1 MSETEV
7 KRSRTRTKKKRFVPR
22 SNAICMVAYTQNG
35 APIPADLAEYVETV
49 VNNATVEAGL
59 LVSVTRS

>member
-7 KRSRTRTKKKRFVPR
+7 KRSRTRTKKNRFVPR

-35 APIPADLAEYVETV
+35 EPIPADHAEYIEAI
-49 VNNATVEAGL
+49 VNKATVDMGL